1 MIVGIIIAIFLGLGL
16 LLFSIQSLPSLAS
29 EAIQAI
35 MEPFLLMV
43 DKMFFFLATI
53 VPILAAVIPLYILR
67 NRDDKIIILG
77 SLYGLALMFIVVA
90 FGLSDQIVSYFQT
103 SWATSWTATL
113 GTLAHVLSTRS
124 SFGCGERRY
133 TFSMSSFR
141 DSSSSATQRN
151 GFRRRSVSRS
161 RSGSQG
167 GRRNEGGNP

>member
-67 NRDDKIIILG
+67 NRDDRIIILG

-103 SWATSWTATL
+103 AWATSWTATL
-113 GTLAHVLSTRS
+113 GTLAHVLYAVFFWLWGATLYVLDVFLSGLIKLS
-124 SFGCGERRY
+124 SPAEWLQKKVRKQKQKWKSRRKKK
-133 TFSMSSFR
+133 
-141 DSSSSATQRN
+141 
-151 GFRRRSVSRS
+151 
-161 RSGSQG
+161 
-167 GRRNEGGNP
+167 